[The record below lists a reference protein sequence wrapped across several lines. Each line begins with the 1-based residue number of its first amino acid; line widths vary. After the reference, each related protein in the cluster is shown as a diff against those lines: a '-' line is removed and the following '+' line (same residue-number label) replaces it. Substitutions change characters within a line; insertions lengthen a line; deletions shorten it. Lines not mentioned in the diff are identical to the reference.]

1 MKLGRDSRIEFVF
14 NILNGVESVLG
25 GTGSESV
32 LGATGSGLTL
42 KCNTRS
48 KSSRQ
53 GLFLLGEAFLLG
65 VYKIT
70 TCTGENKCE
79 ICHCSLSGGNLD

>member
-1 MKLGRDSRIEFVF
+1 MKLGRDSRIKFVF

-42 KCNTRS
+42 
-48 KSSRQ
+48 
-53 GLFLLGEAFLLG
+53 
-65 VYKIT
+65 
-70 TCTGENKCE
+70 
-79 ICHCSLSGGNLD
+79 